1 MEAAQ
6 RRKRFALVAGPG
18 QLHAAVLALLLTPGR
33 AREMAVW
40 RDECR
45 HTVGAKELRNELMK
59 VEWPER
65 MPWLEWFVAR
75 VGLGP
80 LDKRQ
85 QLLRAVRRL
94 IAADGRTLA
103 IDRLRWLA
111 IRHALGDVRALARPA
126 AAEVELEGLATE
138 TALQIGRFGAFLS
151 RIVPAPEIDLDVVS
165 GAATS
170 GERWWREVMQ
180 PWPDAGATRDMP
192 DANALVSALH
202 DVQALPW
209 MLQAGAGAALG
220 RCGGGA
226 VACRPAGRAGR
237 RSLAH
242 CGAPARQ
249 PVAAGGGGLLR
260 RGRSRLSAGGAAPG
274 GRRSKGDAA
283 PRSLAPERPAQE
295 SQMVNRRVMLERSAK
310 VAHAAG
316 RGGLLPTAAQA
327 AWSQAAF
334 EAKTLADAVK
344 ALGGAAPGRART

>member
-1 MEAAQ
+1 VSTEDEASAAPVKPAAATPPAAPPDPAEAAQ

-18 QLHAAVLALLLTPGR
+18 QLHAGVLALLLTPGR
-33 AREMAVW
+33 TREMAVW

-65 MPWLEWFVAR
+65 MPWLECFVGR
-75 VGLGP
+75 VGQGP

-94 IAADGRTLA
+94 IAADGRALA
-103 IDRLRWLA
+103 LDRLRWLA

-165 GAATS
+165 GTPTS
-170 GERWWREVMQ
+170 GERWWQQVMQ

-202 DVQALPW
+202 DVQALAW
-209 MLQAGAGAALG
+209 MLRPVLVRRWVEA
-220 RCGGGA
+220 A
-226 VACRPAGRAGR
+226 VALSPAGQ
-237 RSLAH
+237 L
-242 CGAPARQ
+242 GAPAAEALRIAARLLDC
-249 PVAAGGGGLLR
+249 PLPPAVATCFVEVE
-260 RGRSRLSAGGAAPG
+260 SA
-274 GRRSKGDAA
+274 
-283 PRSLAPERPAQE
+283 
-295 SQMVNRRVMLERSAK
+295 
-310 VAHAAG
+310 
-316 RGGLLPTAAQA
+316 
-327 AWSQAAF
+327 
-334 EAKTLADAVK
+334 
-344 ALGGAAPGRART
+344 